1 MNKMK
6 HSLILMK
13 NPILTSLVLCLLMIS
28 TAALT
33 MVITPTVK
41 IADLRGTIDLEA
53 LIPVSFNDWK
63 IDTSIIPLQV
73 DPKTQAQLDKL
84 YNQTLARTYINSQGM
99 RVMLAV
105 AYGGDQS
112 DQLSLHK
119 PEVCYLAQGFE
130 IKQNIA
136 GEINTQYGN
145 LPGRRL
151 LAIRGNRSEPITY
164 WVTIGDKAVLSG
176 INQKL
181 QQVRYGLSG
190 NVPDGMLVR
199 VSTLGTNIE
208 QAYQI
213 QEIFLQDMLVS
224 LDTGMRSRLTGFA
237 DL

>member
-1 MNKMK
+1 MK
-6 HSLILMK
+6 KS
-13 NPILTSLVLCLLMIS
+13 ILTSLALCLLMIS
-28 TAALT
+28 TATLT

-41 IADLRGTIDLEA
+41 IADLRGTINLDT
-53 LIPVSFNDWK
+53 LIPASFNDWK
-63 IDTSIIPLQV
+63 IDTSIVPLQV
-73 DPKTQAQLDKL
+73 DPKTQAKLDKL
-84 YNQTLARTYINSQGM
+84 YNQTLARTYINSQGI

-130 IKQNIA
+130 IKHNIA
-136 GEINTQYGN
+136 GEIKTQYGN

-151 LAIRGNRSEPITY
+151 LATRGNRSEPITY
-164 WVTIGDKAVLSG
+164 WVTVGDKAVLSG

-181 QQVRYGLSG
+181 QQIRYGLSG

-199 VSTLGTNIE
+199 VSTLGTNTE
-208 QAYQI
+208 QAYRM
-213 QEIFLQDMLVS
+213 QEKFLQDMLVS
-224 LDTGMRSRLTGFA
+224 VDTKMRNRLTGFA

>member
-1 MNKMK
+1 MK
-6 HSLILMK
+6 KPLLISLSMGI
-13 NPILTSLVLCLLMIS
+13 LMIS

-33 MVITPTVK
+33 TAMTPTIK
-41 IADLRGTIDLEA
+41 IADLRDTVNLET
-53 LIPVSFNDWK
+53 LIPASFNDWK
-63 IDTSIIPLQV
+63 IDASIVPLQV

-84 YNQTLARTYINSQGM
+84 YNQTLARTYVNSQGI

-130 IKQNIA
+130 IKQNTA
-136 GEINTQYGN
+136 GEIATQFGD

-151 LAIRGNRSEPITY
+151 LAIRGNRIEPITY

-181 QQVRYGLSG
+181 QQIRYGLSG

-199 VSTLGTNIE
+199 VSTLGANTD
-208 QAYQI
+208 QAFQI
-213 QEIFLQDMLVS
+213 QEFFIQDMLS
-224 LDTGMRSRLTGFA
+224 SMEIKMRNRLIGTF